1 MSINNENNLLNKKV
15 VYDLT
20 KFSHLDFPNHLAC
33 IVWLVGCDM
42 RCDYCYN
49 KSIVFSNEGKMSF
62 NDILS
67 FLKKRIGLLE
77 AVVLSGGEATGHD
90 LIPFCK
96 EVKKLGFLIKLDTN
110 GTNPGI
116 IEEAISKR
124 IVDYIAMDIKAPLEF
139 DAYNKAS
146 KVQSEKLFKNVKES
160 IKIIMSS
167 DIDYEFR
174 TTVVP
179 GLHDKEDIRK
189 IVEFIRGAKRYA
201 LQNFQPD
208 GVLDKKL
215 QEIKPYKKEILE
227 KIADGIRGSV
237 ESVIVRG
244 RE

>member
-1 MSINNENNLLNKKV
+1 MLNPEGYQTIPINEIKDFYKQRQ
-15 VYDLT
+15 DFMDGICLT
-20 KFSHLDFPNHLAC
+20 GGEPCLYEDVLDF
-33 IVWLVGCDM
+33 M
-42 RCDYCYN
+42 EEF
-49 KSIVFSNEGKMSF
+49 KE
-62 NDILS
+62 
-67 FLKKRIGLLE
+67 IG
-77 AVVLSGGEATGHD
+77 AMV
-90 LIPFCK
+90 
-96 EVKKLGFLIKLDTN
+96 KLDTN

>member
-1 MSINNENNLLNKKV
+1 MKIVIKGFVKSSLIDWDGRIVSTLYVPCCNMRCPFCHNGGLLLNPEGYQTIPINEIKDFYKQRQ
-15 VYDLT
+15 DFMDGICLT
-20 KFSHLDFPNHLAC
+20 GGEPCLYEDVLDF
-33 IVWLVGCDM
+33 M
-42 RCDYCYN
+42 EEF
-49 KSIVFSNEGKMSF
+49 KE
-62 NDILS
+62 
-67 FLKKRIGLLE
+67 IG
-77 AVVLSGGEATGHD
+77 AMV
-90 LIPFCK
+90 
-96 EVKKLGFLIKLDTN
+96 KLDTN